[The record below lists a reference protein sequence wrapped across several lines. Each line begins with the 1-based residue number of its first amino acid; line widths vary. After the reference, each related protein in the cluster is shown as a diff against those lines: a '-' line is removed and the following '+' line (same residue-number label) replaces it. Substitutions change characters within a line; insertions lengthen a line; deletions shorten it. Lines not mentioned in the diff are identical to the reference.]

1 MTKAEEAEA
10 KKRCDV
16 RRSNSS
22 KHLPC
27 PACSSMSLSLR
38 CSPFFLLPPTCTR
51 GDLLSQR
58 PWTQEEDDTV
68 RRLVAEQRGVDGAN
82 RWAEIAK
89 YLRSE
94 WQAMPR
100 ALAQSARPGDPQG
113 RLDGRGGCHF
123 DCEAGVDM
131 SRTQALGRAGR
142 RRDAPRA
149 RARNQHHRT
158 CMRTIWPL
166 ASRVPRTSGHH
177 VPASDEYRHH
187 CQRFTRN
194 SAPCKLFAPP
204 PTSSSI
210 VPLDVL
216 TRSLVRT
223 LVYCPLSPLPSLAS
237 PLRAP
242 PTVARG
248 RRNSA
253 ISGPRSRNS
262 FPVAPTTRS
271 KTTGTRG

>member
-1 MTKAEEAEA
+1 M
-10 KKRCDV
+10 
-16 RRSNSS
+16 
-22 KHLPC
+22 
-27 PACSSMSLSLR
+27 
-38 CSPFFLLPPTCTR
+38 
-51 GDLLSQR
+51 
-58 PWTQEEDDTV
+58 

-89 YLRSE
+89 YLPGRNGKQCRE
-94 WQAMPR
+94 RWHNQLDPAIRKDAWTAEEDATLIAKQVWTCLAHKHLGALGGAAMRHAHERAISIIARACTLFGLSPR
-100 ALAQSARPGDPQG
+100 AS
-113 RLDGRGGCHF
+113 
-123 DCEAGVDM
+123 
-131 SRTQALGRAGR
+131 
-142 RRDAPRA
+142 RA
-149 RARNQHHRT
+149 RAATMCQRPTNT
-158 CMRTIWPL
+158 AT
-166 ASRVPRTSGHH
+166 T
-177 VPASDEYRHH
+177 ASDSPA
-187 CQRFTRN
+187 TPP
-194 SAPCKLFAPP
+194 PCKLFAPP